1 MSSRSSVT
9 AGASRIGA
17 LGLLAVAL
25 GCAALAAFAIGNTMK
40 SSYSGTKVTSIV
52 VAKAQLRAGQA
63 ISADLLEVRA
73 WPEGAVPAG
82 AFNSIEE
89 LLVAAK
95 GATPAVGILP
105 GEPVVA
111 GRLSSARTGS
121 GVATLIK
128 PNMRAFALSVD
139 AAVGYTGLLYPGAFV
154 DVVATMRDPMGRGPS
169 ARIAVQKARV
179 LSVGLD
185 TDVATRHV
193 ARGEDGLDKNAERG
207 TYVTLE
213 VAPADAEILAVARA
227 EGKIDLVLRNASDD
241 ALIETPGATP
251 DRFSAFAV
259 PVLPAAPA
267 AAPAA
272 APPAEPVSRAPTAKL
287 ERRSMQI
294 VASDRPDVPAPAPAG
309 GAIEVLNAK

>member
-40 SSYSGTKVTSIV
+40 SSYSGTKVTSIG
-52 VAKAQLRAGQA
+52 VARAGLRSGQA
-63 ISADLLEVRA
+63 IRPALLEVRA
-73 WPEGAVPAG
+73 WPEDAVPAG
-82 AFNSIEE
+82 AFDTVYA
-89 LLVAAK
+89 LLASAK
-95 GATPAVGILP
+95 GATPTVGILP

-121 GVATLIK
+121 GVATLIQ

-139 AAVGYTGLLYPGAFV
+139 AAAGYTGLLYPGAFV

-185 TDVATRHV
+185 TDVATRQV
-193 ARGEDGLDKNAERG
+193 TRGEDGLDKTADRG
-207 TYVTLE
+207 TFVTLE

-241 ALIETPGATP
+241 VLVETTGATP
-251 DRFSAFAV
+251 DRFSAFAAPTV
-259 PVLPAAPA
+259 PAELA
-267 AAPAA
+267 AAPVTEPAA
-272 APPAEPVSRAPTAKL
+272 RAPTVKRD
-287 ERRSMQI
+287 RRGIQI
-294 VASDRPDVPAPAPAG
+294 VASDRPDAPTPSRTG
-309 GAIEVLNAK
+309 GAIEVLHAK